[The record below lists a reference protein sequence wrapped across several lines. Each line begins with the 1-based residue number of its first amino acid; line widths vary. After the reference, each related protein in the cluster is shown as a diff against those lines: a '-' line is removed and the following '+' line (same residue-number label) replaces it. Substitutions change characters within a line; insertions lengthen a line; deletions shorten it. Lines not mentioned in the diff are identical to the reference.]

1 MTAHQKQ
8 LLLQG
13 IDLFNNQKFF
23 ACHEVL
29 EEAWLQAVGG
39 EKTFLQGLIQVT
51 VALHHLGNGNQVG
64 ARRLLVAGIDK
75 LAAFTPQHE
84 SVDVAGLLENLEPLR
99 NGLTAG
105 ELPGDWRPPGIRLAP
120 PPR

>member
-29 EEAWLQAVGG
+29 EEAWLEASGG
-39 EKTFLQGLIQVT
+39 EKTFLQGLIQIA
-51 VALHHLGNGNQVG
+51 VALHHLGNENRLG
-64 ARRLLVAGIDK
+64 ARRLLVAGIEK
-75 LAAFTPQHE
+75 LSAFTPQRE
-84 SVDVAGLLENLEPLR
+84 SVDVAGLLEDLEPLR
-99 NGLTAG
+99 KRLTAG
-105 ELPGDWRPPGIRLAP
+105 EAPDDWQSPEIRSAP
-120 PPR
+120 SAH

>member
-1 MTAHQKQ
+1 LTAHQKQ

-13 IDLFNNQKFF
+13 IDLFNHRKFF
-23 ACHEVL
+23 ECHEAL
-29 EEAWLQAVGG
+29 EEAWLEAAGG

-51 VALHHLGNGNQVG
+51 VALHHLGNRNQAG
-64 ARRLLVAGIDK
+64 ARRLLVAGIEK
-75 LAAFTPQHE
+75 LSAFTPQHE
-84 SVDVAGLLENLEPLR
+84 SVDVAGLLVNLEPLQ
-99 NGLTAG
+99 NKLTAG